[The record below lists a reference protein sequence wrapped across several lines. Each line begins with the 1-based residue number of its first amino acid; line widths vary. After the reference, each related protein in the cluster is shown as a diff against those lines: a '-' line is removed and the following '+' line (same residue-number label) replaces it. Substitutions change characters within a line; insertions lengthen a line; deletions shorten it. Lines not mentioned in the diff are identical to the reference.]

1 MEDYISIINGLLAKL
16 KSDGHSLKEISDTRH
31 TFAHLYKTR
40 MILFAIICAAYPELS
55 FKSKKH
61 FEEESDPMFNDD
73 FIAGIY
79 TPKGLATFHFKLKYW
94 DLFSIKEIDRAPKYD
109 GYSEDE
115 ALDRLSSLIDIEKER
130 GKSL

>member
-1 MEDYISIINGLLAKL
+1 MEDYISIINNLLAKL
-16 KSDGHSLKEISDTRH
+16 KNDGHSLKGVSDIHH

-40 MILFAIICAAYPELS
+40 TILFAVICAAYPELS

-61 FEEESDPMFNDD
+61 FDEENDQMFNDD

-79 TPKGLATFHFKLKYW
+79 TPKGFVTFHFKLKYW
-94 DLFSIKEIDRAPKYD
+94 DLFPIKEIERGPKYD
-109 GYSEDE
+109 GYSEEE